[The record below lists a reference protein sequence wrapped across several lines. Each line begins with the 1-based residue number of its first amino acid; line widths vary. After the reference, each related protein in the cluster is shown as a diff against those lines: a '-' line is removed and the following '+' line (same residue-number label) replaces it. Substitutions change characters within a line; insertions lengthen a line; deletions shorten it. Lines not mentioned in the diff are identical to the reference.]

1 MQVTIN
7 HPRFGMIDYTE
18 SVWTGKKKIMINGVE
33 LVQADRTHYAF
44 PDGKLISVTGNFLSG
59 AAVEIDGE
67 RIGLTEKI
75 KWYEILLGCL
85 PFFIVLVWG
94 NSPALVKVI
103 PMVGRVINRAIG
115 GAIGVGLG
123 SVLSVLSLF
132 FLKSVKP
139 IGLKILIGIG
149 MMAVAFGVG
158 ALLGIAI
165 TAS

>member
-18 SVWTGKKKIMINGVE
+18 SFWTGKKKITINGVE
-33 LVQADRTHYAF
+33 LVKADRTHYAF

-85 PFFIVLVWG
+85 PFILVLIWG

-103 PMVGRVINRAIG
+103 PVVG
-115 GAIGVGLG
+115 GAIGGGIGGGL
-123 SVLSVLSLF
+123 SVLSVF
-132 FLKSVKP
+132 FIKSVKP

-149 MMAVAFGVG
+149 MIAVTFGIC

>member
-18 SVWTGKKKIMINGVE
+18 SFWTGKKKITINGVE
-33 LVQADRTHYAF
+33 LVKADRTHYAF

-67 RIGLTEKI
+67 RISLTEKI

-85 PFFIVLVWG
+85 PLILVLIWG

-103 PMVGRVINRAIG
+103 PVVGGAIG
-115 GAIGVGLG
+115 GAIDGGIGGGISGGL
-123 SVLSVLSLF
+123 SALSIF
-132 FLKSVKP
+132 FIKSVKP